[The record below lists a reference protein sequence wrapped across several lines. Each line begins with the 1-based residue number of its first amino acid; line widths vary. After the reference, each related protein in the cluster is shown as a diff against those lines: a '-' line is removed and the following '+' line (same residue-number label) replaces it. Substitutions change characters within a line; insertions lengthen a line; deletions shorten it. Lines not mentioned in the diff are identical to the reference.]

1 MTREELS
8 EMYGDELLFLTE
20 PYFDDAIMGVVYQ
33 CSKPFVCY
41 NVDKILEILMKVDK
55 MNEVEAIEYYYFNMV
70 GSYVGENTPVLFEEI
85 V

>member
-1 MTREELS
+1 MTREELT
-8 EMYGDELLFLTE
+8 EMYGDALLFLTE

-33 CSKPFVCY
+33 CSKPLVCY

-70 GSYVGENTPVLFEEI
+70 GSYVGENTPVFFEEI